1 MPAASEVF
9 CGRNRESI
17 VIDST
22 SVARR
27 CFVLAETGTFA
38 TNSPLG
44 NVAFSEEIAVEFGSP
59 RVIAETDPQ
68 EAIVIVAFFHG
79 SYACM
84 PSTLAQK
91 YCVLENLRTA
101 T

>member
-1 MPAASEVF
+1 M
-9 CGRNRESI
+9 
-17 VIDST
+17 
-22 SVARR
+22 
-27 CFVLAETGTFA
+27 
-38 TNSPLG
+38 
-44 NVAFSEEIAVEFGSP
+44 
-59 RVIAETDPQ
+59 IAETDPQ